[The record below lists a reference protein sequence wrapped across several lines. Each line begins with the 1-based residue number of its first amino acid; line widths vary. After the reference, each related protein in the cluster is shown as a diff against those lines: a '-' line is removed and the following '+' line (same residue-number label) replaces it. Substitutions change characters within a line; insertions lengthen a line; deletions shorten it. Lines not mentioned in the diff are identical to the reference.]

1 MTMRGTTFISIG
13 VFAAAFVAFVALNM
27 LAGAGLRSARL
38 DLTEGKLFTLSPGSR
53 NIAAALKEPVTLTLY
68 YSEGQAAELPPKVSA
83 YAQRIREVLAEYA
96 NASGGKI
103 VVREVN
109 PEPFSEAEDKAVE
122 TGLPSVSADRSG
134 TQPFYFGLV
143 GTNSTDR
150 QETMPFLWPDREP
163 FLEYELTRMISLLSD
178 AKRPA
183 VGLMSWL
190 PMEGGEFNPMTRQ
203 PPPPAWQIVQT
214 AKDLF
219 DIRTVPT
226 TATEIP
232 ADINVLWVVH
242 PKNPSEATQY
252 AIDQFVL
259 RGGRLLVFADP
270 NCEADV
276 PPGINPMQAM
286 GLPKSSGLPRLF
298 EKWGVELVPGSLA
311 ADRDAAL
318 RVGVGSQTRPEA
330 VDYIL
335 WLGLSKDNLDAT
347 DAVTGQLRTLN
358 IATAGVLRKAANAT
372 TEFTP
377 LVQTGTNS
385 QLVGEEKVS
394 FMPDPKVLLADFK
407 PSGERL
413 AIAARVT
420 GRVASAFDAAPPP
433 APAAEGEAPPAATTA
448 PHIAESAEPVNIIIV
463 TDCDMLQD
471 RFWVQEERLGPISLG
486 LTKFADNGD
495 FAISALDN
503 LTGSSDLISVRSRA
517 TFQRPFVRV
526 DRIRRDAE
534 QKYLAKEQELRNK
547 LQETQQKIDELQ
559 RSKPDEQNPGSLVIL
574 TPEQQAEIEK
584 FRQEKLETRK
594 ALRDV
599 QHQLRKDIEGLG
611 RNVKLVNI
619 WLMPAVV
626 GIAALGL
633 GAWRARRRAIDR
645 QMPTARA

>member
-1 MTMRGTTFISIG
+1 MRGTSLISIG

-38 DLTEGKLFTLSPGSR
+38 DLTEGKLFTLSQGSK

-68 YSEGQAAELPPKVSA
+68 LSESQAAELPPEFTA
-83 YAQRIREVLAEYA
+83 YAQRIREVLGEYA

-103 VVREVN
+103 IVREVN
-109 PEPFSEAEDKAVE
+109 PEPFSDAEDKAVE
-122 TGLPSVSADRSG
+122 LGLPGVPVDRSG
-134 TQPFYFGLV
+134 TQLFYFGLI

-150 QETMPFLWPDREP
+150 QETMPFLRPDREP

-178 AKRPA
+178 ARRPA

-190 PMEGGEFNPMTRQ
+190 PMEGGQFNPMTRQ

-214 AKDLF
+214 AKDMF
-219 DIRTVPT
+219 DIRTVPP

-232 ADINVLWVVH
+232 AEISVLWVVH

-259 RGGRLLVFADP
+259 RGGRLLVFVDP
-270 NCEADV
+270 NCEADI
-276 PPGINPMQAM
+276 PPGVNPMQAM
-286 GLPKSSGLPRLF
+286 GMPKSSGLPRLF
-298 EKWGVELVPGSLA
+298 EKWGIELMPGNLA

-318 RVGVGSQTRPEA
+318 RVGVGSPTRPEA

-335 WLGLSKDNLDAT
+335 WLGLTKENMDPT

-358 IATAGVLRKAANAT
+358 IATAGAFRRLDGAT
-372 TEFTP
+372 TEFAP

-385 QLVGEEKVS
+385 QLVGEERVS
-394 FMPDPKVLLADFK
+394 FMPDPKALLADFK
-407 PSGERL
+407 ASGERL
-413 AIAARVT
+413 TIAARVSGKVT
-420 GRVASAFDAAPPP
+420 SAFDGAPAP
-433 APAAEGEAPPAATTA
+433 APAAEGEPPPAAPSG
-448 PHIAESAEPVNIIIV
+448 PHIAESSGPVSIIV
-463 TDCDMLQD
+463 VADCDMLQD

-495 FAISALDN
+495 FAIGALDN
-503 LTGSSDLISVRSRA
+503 LSGSSDLISVRSRG

-534 QKYLAKEQELRNK
+534 QKYLAKEQALQNK
-547 LQETQQKIDELQ
+547 LRETQQKIDELQ
-559 RSKPDEQNPGSLVIL
+559 RAKPDEQNPGSLIIL
-574 TPEQQAEIEK
+574 SPEQQAEIEK
-584 FRQEKLETRK
+584 FRQEKVETRK
-594 ALRDV
+594 ELRNV

-611 RNVKLVNI
+611 RTVKLVNI
-619 WLMPAVV
+619 WLMPAAV
-626 GIAALGL
+626 GIAALAL